1 MAFTP
6 SRSRVRRILLGV
18 GALIALGAQGST
30 ASNFAYHQDASSV
43 SSGWVVVDSRTAQ
56 QCEVATI
63 ASARCLPAA
72 DFFGPHRRLAS
83 IAEIAWLLGTAG
95 LDGNESVLV
104 IGDDA
109 TDRDF
114 VAGMLFIMG
123 QRQVRILA
131 DHVSRLVS
139 SNKLPK
145 YAGVARSQVRETV
158 YSASS
163 RTRNVVFGLELFRMY
178 SRGAEPRLLDGRSE
192 KAFWGL
198 DSNGRR
204 RGGHLPGADHLPAV
218 KLRAEVSRGDAIGP
232 APARGPFVVYG
243 DTAHDGVAFFTLVS
257 AGLGLDTKVYLPG
270 WSEWATKPWPADAV
284 SYPPQFAAIV
294 QSPTATS
301 NHSQSW
307 ILPSLLSGCLLAGV
321 AAAVGFFI
329 GRKRPA

>member
-1 MAFTP
+1 MAFIP
-6 SRSRVRRILLGV
+6 LHGCVGRILLGV
-18 GALIALGAQGST
+18 GVLIALGAQDST
-30 ASNFAYHQDASSV
+30 ARNFAYHQDVSSV

-56 QCEVATI
+56 QCETATM
-63 ASARCLPAA
+63 AGARCLPAA

-104 IGDDA
+104 VGDDA

-139 SNKLPK
+139 SNMFSK

-163 RTRNVVFGLELFRMY
+163 RIQNVVFGLELFRMY
-178 SRGAEPRLLDGRSE
+178 SQGEEPSLLDGRSE

-204 RGGHLPGADHLPAV
+204 RGGHLPGADHLPAGE
-218 KLRAEVSRGDAIGP
+218 LRAEVSRGDAIGP

-257 AGLGLDTKVYLPG
+257 AGLGLDTKVYLSG

-284 SYPPQFAAIV
+284 SYPRQFAATA
-294 QSPTATS
+294 QSHTSAS

-307 ILPSLLSGCLLAGV
+307 IVPSLFSGFLLASV
-321 AAAVGFFI
+321 AAACGFLL

>member
-1 MAFTP
+1 MAFIP
-6 SRSRVRRILLGV
+6 LFSRVSRILLGV
-18 GALIALGAQGST
+18 GVLIALGAQDSS
-30 ASNFAYHQDASSV
+30 ARNFAYHQDASSV
-43 SSGWVVVDSRTAQ
+43 SSGWVVVDSRAAQ
-56 QCEVATI
+56 QCEVATM

-72 DFFGPHRRLAS
+72 DFFGPHRRLAG

-104 IGDDA
+104 VGDDA

-131 DHVSRLVS
+131 DNVSRLIS

-145 YAGVARSQVRETV
+145 YAGAVRSQVRETV

-163 RTRNVVFGLELFRMY
+163 RIRNVVFGLELFRMY
-178 SRGAEPRLLDGRSE
+178 SQDAVPRLLDGRSE

-198 DSNGRR
+198 DSNGRH
-204 RGGHLPGADHLPAV
+204 RGGHLPGADHLSAIE
-218 KLRAEVSRGDAIGP
+218 LRAKVFRGGAIGP

-257 AGLGLDTKVYLPG
+257 AGLGLDTKVYLSG
-270 WSEWATKPWPADAV
+270 WSEWAIKPWPADAV
-284 SYPPQFAAIV
+284 SYPRQFAPTS
-294 QSPTATS
+294 QSHTATS

-307 ILPSLLSGCLLAGV
+307 ILPSLLAGFLLAGV
-321 AAAVGFFI
+321 AAACGFVL